1 VPGCRVYSWDGPW
14 VTLGRYQSAD
24 RDLVDPQFRN
34 WVMRPTGGKAV
45 LHGHDVTVGLAAPI
59 ALLGAE
65 RRLKPVYRAV
75 VEPIA
80 AALRVCGVRARL
92 AEDTR
97 YAGSG
102 ARSADCFAFSSANDV
117 IDEDT
122 GQKVCGCALKLTEK
136 AVLLQASIPNGPP
149 LVDPARVIRNA
160 ALISRTWDSS
170 KFAEALEESLSGM
183 LTSDSCRQLADMDI
197 RAPS

>member
-1 VPGCRVYSWDGPW
+1 
-14 VTLGRYQSAD
+14 
-24 RDLVDPQFRN
+24 
-34 WVMRPTGGKAV
+34 MRPTGGKAV

-102 ARSADCFAFSSANDV
+102 VRSADCFAFSSANDV

-136 AVLLQASIPNGPP
+136 AVLLQASIPNGAP

-160 ALISRTWDSS
+160 ALIPRTWDSS

-183 LTSDSCRQLADMDI
+183 LTGDSCRHLADMDVG
-197 RAPS
+197 APS